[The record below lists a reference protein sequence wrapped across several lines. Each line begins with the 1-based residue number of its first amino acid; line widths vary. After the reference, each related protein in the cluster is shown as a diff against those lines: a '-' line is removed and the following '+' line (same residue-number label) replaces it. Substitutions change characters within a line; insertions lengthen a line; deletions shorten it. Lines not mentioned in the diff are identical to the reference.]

1 MQVDAGGRETAAVG
15 EAIPGAMYEFAL
27 SVDGERA
34 AIATRNAVHLLDAHT
49 GRDLS
54 APLAAP
60 IAGDDAIAKL
70 AFSPDGTRLIAR
82 TIDHRWLFWNLPRTA
97 ASSVE
102 LARLTCA
109 LDPHPGEQ
117 LSDADIKALNA
128 QLRAAATSRSP
139 AEASAVP
146 IVFAPATGAGI
157 DPRFVPLDLAPAI
170 NEPLVGKTW
179 SEPLAGGDLATLARG
194 LQRFLGVDYRVDGGV
209 QLSGGGTA
217 TALGPELLRSKTIA
231 VPDITARRVHVLAFM
246 HIPMNNG
253 VPPRAFAYVVLLGA
267 DGRETRLEIRTVRDV
282 VTDNAGPK
290 TAAPTARIARV
301 GTDSESV
308 RTGGDPAQ
316 PWSAVYAVALDV
328 PPGTGPI
335 RALRFDVADG
345 PMEAPLFFAATLERA
360 DTAGVRLHASRGGNQ

>member
-1 MQVDAGGRETAAVG
+1 
-15 EAIPGAMYEFAL
+15 
-27 SVDGERA
+27 
-34 AIATRNAVHLLDAHT
+34 
-49 GRDLS
+49 
-54 APLAAP
+54 
-60 IAGDDAIAKL
+60 
-70 AFSPDGTRLIAR
+70 
-82 TIDHRWLFWNLPRTA
+82 
-97 ASSVE
+97 
-102 LARLTCA
+102 
-109 LDPHPGEQ
+109 
-117 LSDADIKALNA
+117 
-128 QLRAAATSRSP
+128 
-139 AEASAVP
+139 
-146 IVFAPATGAGI
+146 
-157 DPRFVPLDLAPAI
+157 
-170 NEPLVGKTW
+170 
-179 SEPLAGGDLATLARG
+179 
-194 LQRFLGVDYRVDGGV
+194 V